1 MTTIFEGFEQF
12 SDLSKQG
19 LEPVKHF
26 TGAYVDAFEKIARTN
41 YAFAGDVVN
50 FAVSQARLPLEV
62 NEPKELFAR
71 QVEATKAFAELVTER
86 ANEYVALGN
95 EFKDTT
101 TTLINDDIVEPAKK
115 AAEAATQA
123 AAA

>member
-1 MTTIFEGFEQF
+1 MTTFFEGFEKF

-19 LEPVKHF
+19 FEPMKHF
-26 TGAYVDAFEKIARTN
+26 TGAYVDAFEKIARKN
-41 YAFAGDVVN
+41 YAFAGDVVE
-50 FAVSQARLPLEV
+50 FAVTQARLPLEV
-62 NEPKELFAR
+62 SEPKELFER
-71 QVEATKAFAELVTER
+71 QVESTKAFAELMTER
-86 ANEYVALGN
+86 ANEYVELGN

-123 AAA
+123 AA